1 MVVDDQTMGTNWGKE
16 KEETEETEETEE
28 KKEDFFAYRVK
39 NII

>member
-1 MVVDDQTMGTNWGKE
+1 MGTNWGKE